1 MALSANLGP
10 KLDRGYYN
18 FIFMLV
24 SMQGT
29 DIAIMLF
36 INHCSDLV
44 FSIIW
49 YYSVLFTK
57 VQTQKL

>member
-18 FIFMLV
+18 LNIYV
-24 SMQGT
+24 GVHAGT
-29 DIAIMLF
+29 DIAMLF

-44 FSIIW
+44 FSTIW
-49 YYSVLFTK
+49 YYSVLYTK
-57 VQTQKL
+57 VQTRKL